1 MDTIAKYGE
10 EDDKDSFSCDAGKK
24 QKIDPKYHV
33 QNQTRSVPVVRSS
46 SSTAVALVDNA
57 KSSHRPLLNANYS
70 QSPAHYNV
78 RPMPSRGEEKRQT
91 SVSSSSADNETSK
104 RIFQLYN
111 NSGFINIPEFQRLI
125 KDLIILRSKNVVAVN
140 EAYLSSITAL
150 LWFQIGDGQ
159 RITLSKFIEA
169 VQTKRPFDYISGK
182 MSELLQDT
190 FLTFFAASNKL
201 LLDEIHPFVPSWE
214 TKPIHY
220 WQSIPRGCTS
230 ILNLNGEKSAHICD
244 PLHLE
249 LFMTNARHT
258 DGFPITSIRIQ
269 LGRHDN
275 VSVLLEKIRGN
286 WPGIRNRSFVC
297 PSISQLSFSRNGVKV
312 PESLTTEKL
321 KLFYISAEYRV
332 VVGR

>member
-10 EDDKDSFSCDAGKK
+10 EDNDDRFICEPEKK
-24 QKIDPKYHV
+24 QKFDPKYHV
-33 QNQTRSVPVVRSS
+33 QNQTRVVPVVRSS
-46 SSTAVALVDNA
+46 SSTAVAFVDNTR
-57 KSSHRPLLNANYS
+57 SSHRPLSIANYS

-78 RPMPSRGEEKRQT
+78 LPMPNRGEEKRQT
-91 SVSSSSADNETSK
+91 SVSPSSADNETSK

-111 NSGFINIPEFQRLI
+111 NSGFINIPEFQRLV
-125 KDLIILRSKNVVAVN
+125 KDLIILRSKNFVVVS

-159 RITLSKFIEA
+159 RITLSKFTEA
-169 VQTKRPFDYISGK
+169 AQYKRPFDYISGK
-182 MSELLQDT
+182 MAELLQDN

-201 LLDEIHPFVPSWE
+201 LLDIIHPFVPSWE

-244 PLHLE
+244 PLPLE

-269 LGRHDN
+269 LSRQDN

-297 PSISQLSFSRNGVKV
+297 PNISELSFSRNGVRV